1 MLRKKTLKMS
11 RKIFQIEFLVTLH
24 IYCEGTNR
32 QPKKKNYFL
41 NISFNEFGRALSFT
55 YLWQASSLLFFP
67 QGGAI
72 IVTSIY

>member
-32 QPKKKNYFL
+32 QPKKQNRSWPRKD
-41 NISFNEFGRALSFT
+41 S
-55 YLWQASSLLFFP
+55 QAEKGWMGILGVWGMQTVVFRMDGQWDP
-67 QGGAI
+67 A
-72 IVTSIY
+72 V